1 MLDLSFGLPITIR
14 DAALKMIAPG
24 PESAV
29 NREYFAQNN
38 EREIEEGRGGLEAY
52 EKTDEKA
59 RELLKRL
66 AKSEPYRRRRIDEG
80 DEGSSTKAL
89 PAPGAAQ
96 HDHVPGPIRTS
107 DSRGRGR
114 GGRGGGRGGRP
125 FPSTAQLGP
134 REEDWLPPADSNIK
148 SLFVVGI
155 EDDLPEYKVRD
166 FFSEFGKLQS
176 VVCSHRSHCAYI
188 NYLGR
193 KDAEKAADICHGKA
207 VIAGC
212 PVRVTWGKPKQLDTL
227 DRDQRMENARAGR
240 AVANPSSR
248 RPGASA
254 LTAGDAPGSS
264 ANDALGSLTAVAPPG
279 AEDVNYKS
287 LAGD

>member
-1 MLDLSFGLPITIR
+1 MLDLSFGLPITVR

-24 PESAV
+24 PESGV
-29 NREYFAQNN
+29 NREYYAQNH

-59 RELLKRL
+59 RELLRKL
-66 AKSEPYRRRRIDEG
+66 AKSEPYRRRRIEDEG
-80 DEGSSTKAL
+80 AGEAGQKAL
-89 PAPGAAQ
+89 PAPEGSEG
-96 HDHVPGPIRTS
+96 PGPVRTS
-107 DSRGRGR
+107 DTRGTSGRGR
-114 GGRGGGRGGRP
+114 GGARGGARSGRP

-134 REEDWLPPADSNIK
+134 REEDWLPPADKNVK

-155 EDDLPEYKVRD
+155 EDDLPEYKIRD
-166 FFSEFGKLQS
+166 FFGEFAKLQS

-188 NYLGR
+188 NYVSRQGAEEA
-193 KDAEKAADICHGKA
+193 AEKCHGKA

-212 PVRVTWGKPKQLDTL
+212 PVRVTWGRPKQLDTL

-240 AVANPSSR
+240 A
-248 RPGASA
+248 
-254 LTAGDAPGSS
+254 TAGGRGGRAQQAVTAPG
-264 ANDALGSLTAVAPPG
+264 DAEAPQDDFASMTVLAPPG
-279 AEDVNYKS
+279 ADEVNYKS